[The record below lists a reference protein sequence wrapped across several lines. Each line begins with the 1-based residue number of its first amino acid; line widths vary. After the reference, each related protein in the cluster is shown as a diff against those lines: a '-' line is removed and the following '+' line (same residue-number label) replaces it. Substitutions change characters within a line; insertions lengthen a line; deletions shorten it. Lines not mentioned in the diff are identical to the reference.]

1 MAIKQIGVSNIKSR
15 KDCKVTYPNG
25 SLPLITAPMSCVADI
40 DNYTV
45 FTNLGISVCL
55 PRSANR
61 YIKDNLIWNSWSL
74 KDFETSYLDKDYAI
88 NTIEFACIDVAN
100 GNMWKLHNVIARA
113 KQKYGDSLVIMSG
126 NVASVEAFIELAK
139 TGCDYI
145 RVGIGGS
152 SVCSTYLNTGVGYDK
167 PLDDLILKCYEAKI
181 VNKFSTK
188 IVADGISSYV
198 DYLVTKKRGL
208 PNGYAAINRLLY
220 NGANYVMVG
229 TLFAQFLESAAEKYI
244 TNDNPD
250 SLTVEEYWSEYG
262 SDVNCVI
269 SGMSTRSEQNGYK
282 DSNSIRHS
290 EGFVKDTPVKYSLK
304 DWLHGSKDQDTSGLS
319 GFIPNLQSAMS
330 YCGVDSIENF
340 ITKV

>member
-1 MAIKQIGVSNIKSR
+1 
-15 KDCKVTYPNG
+15 
-25 SLPLITAPMSCVADI
+25 MSCVVDA
-40 DNYTV
+40 DNYKV
-45 FTNLGISVCL
+45 FTDLGISVCL
-55 PRSANR
+55 PRSPSR
-61 YIKDNLIWNSWSL
+61 FIKDNLIWNSWSL
-74 KDFETSYLDKDYAI
+74 EDFKQTYISDCYLIPSNCTYLKVDAALTEKTYI
-88 NTIEFACIDVAN
+88 CIDVAN
-100 GNMWKLHNVIARA
+100 GNMSSLHWAIERA
-113 KQKYGDSLVIMSG
+113 KKIHGDNLVIMSG

-139 TGCDYI
+139 AGCDYI

-167 PLDDLILKCYEAKI
+167 PLDDLILKCYKAKI
-181 VNKFSTK
+181 VNKFSTE
-188 IVADGISSYV
+188 IIADGISSYV

-220 NGANYVMVG
+220 NGADYVMVG
-229 TLFAQFLESAAEKYI
+229 TLFAQSFESAAEKYI

-250 SLTVEEYWSEYG
+250 SLTVEGYWSEYG

-269 SGMSTRSEQNGYK
+269 SGMSTRSEQNGDK

-290 EGFVKDTPVKYSLK
+290 ESFVKDISVKYSLK

-330 YCGVDSIENF
+330 YCGVSSIENF